1 MSKPLIGFFVILLI
15 LAACGD
21 DSSDI
26 QPTLTRPTPTTV
38 PTTLSVWY
46 SDSQMTEAYTTVLT
60 EFEKRY
66 PHITLHL
73 TLQDPVTFPDTLN
86 QSLAAGGEPD
96 VIFASAS
103 LLDFLLARRNLLPL
117 DSEQVAPLSVF
128 VPAGAAE
135 MGRRDEQMYG
145 FPIQVFVPVLIYD
158 ASQDAPENYEAFFQ
172 SGHETII
179 RPNFLTT
186 SLWLPIANTAA
197 PRTAD
202 GQLNITPEGLA
213 AYLQRLS
220 DLNALPNV
228 TFSDDLSNANAVYY
242 LCSTADLPLL
252 REKLGDRLRLAPP
265 PDFVNLPQ
273 NRLFI
278 GEAVLFM
285 VTQNA
290 TEADDEAAL
299 TLLRFLL
306 EQQEQIS
313 QISGYLPMV
322 SREYDVQ
329 GAVFYSDSLFYEQ
342 IVPEMDALIHQ
353 NTGLD

>member
-21 DSSDI
+21 NSSDI
-26 QPTLTRPTPTTV
+26 QPTLTRPTPTPV
-38 PTTLSVWY
+38 PTTLSIWY
-46 SDSQMTEAYTTVLT
+46 SDSQMTEAYTTVLA

-66 PHITLHL
+66 PHITFHL

-96 VIFASAS
+96 VILASAS
-103 LLDFLLARRNLLPL
+103 LLDSLLARRHLLPL
-117 DSEQVAPLSVF
+117 DSEQVAPFSVF

-135 MGRRDEQMYG
+135 IGRRDEQMYG
-145 FPIQVFVPVLIYD
+145 FPIQVFVPVLMYD

-172 SGHETII
+172 SGHQTII

-186 SLWLPIANTAA
+186 SFWLPIASTAA

-213 AYLQRLS
+213 AYLQRLA
-220 DLNALPNV
+220 DLSALPNV
-228 TFSDDLSNANAVYY
+228 TFSDDLNQAAVFY

-252 REKLGDRLRLAPP
+252 REKLGDSLRLAPP
-265 PDFVNLPQ
+265 PDWVDLPQ

-290 TEADDEAAL
+290 TEADSEAAL
-299 TLLRFLL
+299 NLLRFLL
-306 EQQEQIS
+306 EQQDTLS

-322 SREYDVQ
+322 SRDYDVQ
-329 GAVFYSDSLFYEQ
+329 GSVFYSDSLFYEQ
-342 IVPEMDALIHQ
+342 IVPEMDALIRQ